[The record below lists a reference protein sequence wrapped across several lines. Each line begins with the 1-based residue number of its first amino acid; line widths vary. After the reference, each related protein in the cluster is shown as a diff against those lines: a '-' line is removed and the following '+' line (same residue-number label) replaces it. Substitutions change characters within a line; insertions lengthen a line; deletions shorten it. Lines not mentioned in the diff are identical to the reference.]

1 MLKRKKLIIWIVI
14 IIAII
19 LAGYFYLQSKKP
31 KTEYVTADVEKGNL
45 SQTVSVT
52 GTINPDSQ
60 TDVSFEVG
68 GKLVAVYVA
77 SGDRVKAGDK
87 IARVDDNALQISLD
101 QARDDLV
108 YQEKTLK
115 HMKDKDDIYSKNQ
128 RRAQEAI
135 IEKAKSAVEAAEVRL
150 ANATIHS
157 PISGVVIKSDYEIGE
172 VVTAGMS
179 VATVSSSKELI
190 IESKVPESD
199 IIKIAIGQKAVVDLD
214 AFGQG
219 DKFEAEIYE
228 IAPAATVIQDVV
240 YYKIK
245 LKISNLDDRFKPGM
259 SADIDV
265 KTAEAHYF
273 GEFH

>member
-245 LKISNLDDRFKPGM
+245 LKISN
-259 SADIDV
+259 
-265 KTAEAHYF
+265 
-273 GEFH
+273 